1 MSKTLRETSILL
13 WTTVVVCLIFKVT
26 TVPVLHAQSQ
36 SSSPAA
42 TQSPAP
48 APQPMTLA
56 LTPLGQKSIENI
68 QLRFQLLQR
77 DLRDLQTQE
86 CDAHSLKQEGCR
98 LDAERGVLIY
108 APPVSST
115 TLSKPATIQEGS
127 FPAAPKSNEAAKPA
141 AQKK

>member
-77 DLRDLQTQE
+77 DLRDLQ
-86 CDAHSLKQEGCR
+86 LKQDVCR